1 MTVHN
6 DTPEAIQAEHPGYR
20 VWQGKRRSD
29 GQPSDTCWVA
39 TLHDPALNANA
50 AVDAGIDPTV
60 ISDSPERLRAAL
72 AKQRERIEAWTG
84 MRLDL

>member
-1 MTVHN
+1 VTRVTTEDIERN
-6 DTPEAIQAEHPGYR
+6 FPGYR
-20 VWQGKRRSD
+20 VWQGKRRCD

-39 TLHDPALNANA
+39 TLHNPALNANA

-60 ISDSPERLRAAL
+60 IADSPERLRDAL

-84 MRLDL
+84 RKVEL